1 MATLPDF
8 LTDEARHSAFIDL
21 QLAALHQGSDL
32 DRQKFV
38 PTSRPAS
45 RSSSPESELQRPLE
59 FEEEECRDW
68 LILELGEVEQI
79 PLTLSYDV
87 GILEVRD
94 RLIARYGPEREA
106 DAMTVVSDL
115 INNKRN
121 ATGHGVDDG
130 DIWAPW

>member
-21 QLAALHQGSDL
+21 QFAALHQGSDL
-32 DRQKFV
+32 DRQRFSP
-38 PTSRPAS
+38 PTTPATELL
-45 RSSSPESELQRPLE
+45 SPKSELDSTYE
-59 FEEEECRDW
+59 FEAEECRDW

-79 PLTLSYDV
+79 PLTLSYEV
-87 GILEVRD
+87 GIIEVRD
-94 RLIARYGPEREA
+94 RLKARYGFHREQ

-130 DIWAPW
+130 DLWAPW